1 MEIYSKLLN
10 QKGEV
15 VMSSELI
22 PTMVINKKEQ
32 EPPYRV
38 IDLKFKDNEITSKA
52 EFGQYIK
59 VKGLYLG
66 NDITF
71 EGIIKNING
80 NEITIDIDIVGDKEN
95 NGNLGGK
102 Y

>member
-22 PTMVINKKEQ
+22 PTMVVNEKEQ

-38 IDLKFKDNEITSKA
+38 IDLKFKDNVIASKA
-52 EFGQYIK
+52 EVGQYIK

-71 EGIIKNING
+71 KGIVRNING
-80 NEITIDIDIVGDKEN
+80 SEITIDLDIVGDKEN
-95 NGNLGGK
+95 NK
-102 Y
+102 